1 MANGRAVGFLY
12 SFQGQLFA
20 GAAGGSTNDVEV
32 RNTLGTWASS
42 LSVASGAGSYFL
54 AAIRFGAN
62 MYVAHW
68 VTSGQILTIRK
79 YTGSAWSTPYTNSGG
94 TNASPVNMLFVDD
107 GTMFAGGGG
116 DNLPTILLTTTD
128 GASFTD
134 RTSKITS
141 HMGLATIGTLVF

>member
-1 MANGRAVGFLY
+1 
-12 SFQGQLFA
+12 
-20 GAAGGSTNDVEV
+20 
-32 RNTLGTWASS
+32 
-42 LSVASGAGSYFL
+42 
-54 AAIRFGAN
+54 
-62 MYVAHW
+62 
-68 VTSGQILTIRK
+68 
-79 YTGSAWSTPYTNSGG
+79 
-94 TNASPVNMLFVDD
+94 MLFVDD